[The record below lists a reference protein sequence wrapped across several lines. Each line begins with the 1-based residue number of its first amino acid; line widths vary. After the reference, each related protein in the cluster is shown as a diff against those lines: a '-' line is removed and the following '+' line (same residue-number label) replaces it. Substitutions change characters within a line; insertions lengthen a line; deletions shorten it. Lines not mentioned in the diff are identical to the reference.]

1 MSELQIYAC
10 ERGGTTVISLIGSAD
25 IVEAD
30 RLQGYL
36 DKTIAEGKC
45 RVLVDLS
52 KMVFA
57 SSMALGVL
65 IRAHRECHKHQGGL
79 LLVNPQAAVM
89 KVLLTTQLDHLFE
102 IYSSVEEALAALEQ
116 DSTGAAENEQSD
128 K

>member
-1 MSELQIYAC
+1 MSKLQIYAC
-10 ERGGTTVISLIGSAD
+10 ERGGAIVVSLIGSAD
-25 IVEAD
+25 IVEAE

-45 RVLVDLS
+45 KVLVDLG

-65 IRAHRECHKHQGGL
+65 IRAHRECRKHQGGL
-79 LLVNPQAAVM
+79 LLANPQTAVM

-102 IYSSVEEALAALEQ
+102 IHSSVEEALAALDQ
-116 DSTGAAENEQSD
+116 DSTGAAENEQSS